1 MTKKLHILFLCS
13 WYPSNVLPT
22 NGDFI
27 ERHAKAVS
35 LLHKVSVLHIISD
48 KNIYNSKI
56 EINTLH
62 NVNTFIGYIKHTANP
77 FLKLI
82 RFFKM
87 YKRLLNK
94 IGDFDLVHLNVI
106 FPFGLF
112 ALHQKVIKK
121 KPYIISEH
129 WTGYLKPQNLKI
141 SSFQKFLTKRVSKK
155 AVFVCPVGDQ
165 LKTAMQDFG
174 LKGNYIPI
182 GNVIDTT
189 TFFQNYGKESQ
200 FTIIHISSLNDTQKN
215 ISGMLRTAKALENK
229 IGHFTWKFI
238 GGLSDDYDNLI
249 DKLKFNKASIQFIN
263 HLPQNELSTHL
274 QKAHICI
281 SFSNYETFGVTMA
294 EAISS
299 GTFVISTNTG
309 ILDEVPKKEFFSI
322 VSINNEKELLNE
334 IIHTKNKSL
343 ILDSNEMNTFIK
355 EMFDPQ
361 IIAKKFSDLYYKS
374 INNNS

>member
-1 MTKKLHILFLCS
+1 MNKKLHILFLCS
-13 WYPSNVLPT
+13 WYPSKVLPT

-27 ERHAKAVS
+27 ERHAEAVS

-56 EINTLH
+56 EINTF
-62 NVNTFIGYIKHTANP
+62 NTVNTFIGYIKHTTNP

-94 IGDFDLVHLNVI
+94 IGSFDLVHLNVI

-112 ALHQKVIKK
+112 ALHQKITKK

-141 SSFQKFLTKRVSKK
+141 ASFQKILSKIISKK
-155 AVFVCPVGDQ
+155 AAFVCPVSNQ
-165 LKTAMQDFG
+165 LMFSMQDFG
-174 LKGNYIPI
+174 LKGSYKPV

-189 TFFQNYGKESQ
+189 TFSQNYDKESQ

-215 ISGMLRTAKALENK
+215 ISGMLRVAKELENK
-229 IGHFTWKFI
+229 TGYFTWKFI
-238 GGLSDDYDNLI
+238 GGLSRDYNDLL
-249 DKLKFNKASIQFIN
+249 DKLKFNKASIQFID
-263 HLPQNELSTHL
+263 HVSQKELSTHL
-274 QKAHICI
+274 QKAHVCI
-281 SFSNYETFGVTMA
+281 SFSNYETFGITIA
-294 EAISS
+294 EAIAS

-309 ILDEVPKKEFFSI
+309 MLNEVTKKEYFSI
-322 VSINNEKELLNE
+322 IPITDEEALLNE
-334 IIHTKNKSL
+334 IIYNKNKSL
-343 ILDSNEMNTFIK
+343 NLDSNNMNTFIK
-355 EMFDPQ
+355 EMFSPQ
-361 IIAKKFSDLYYKS
+361 VIANKFSNLYY
-374 INNNS
+374 NSLDKNA